1 MFLRR
6 SATVLARQARL
17 ANPIATRSFVV
28 SAIQRSSG
36 HGHAQPDVKVDRS
49 KLKTLD
55 EIKTDADLL
64 PPGAPVGTMPT
75 DLNQS
80 TGLERLELLGKM
92 QGVDVFDMRP
102 LDASRKG
109 TMEDPIVVNSVGEE
123 HYVGCTGYPVDSH
136 VTNWMTISRDRP
148 IERCDECGNV
158 IKMNYVGPEDP
169 HHGHPP
175 HKFEPDTMAD
185 FIKPDYFYK

>member
-6 SATVLARQARL
+6 SATALARQARA
-17 ANPIATRSFVV
+17 ANPIAARSFSV
-28 SAIQRSSG
+28 SAINRASG
-36 HGHAQPDVKVDRS
+36 HGHSTPEVKVDRS

-55 EIKTDADLL
+55 EVKSDADLL
-64 PPGAPVGTMPT
+64 PPGAPVGSIPT

-92 QGVDVFDMRP
+92 QGVDIFDMRP

-109 TMEDPIVVNSVGEE
+109 TMEDPIVVKSFGEE
-123 HYVGCTGYPVDSH
+123 HYIGCTGYPVDSH
-136 VTNWMTISRDRP
+136 VTKWLTISRDQP
-148 IERCDECGNV
+148 IERCIECGNV
-158 IKMNYVGPEDP
+158 IKMDYVGPDDP

-175 HKFEPDTMAD
+175 HVHEPKTLAD
-185 FIKPDYFYK
+185 YVPQEYYYK